1 MTTRKLERTA
11 RTLVAL
17 LAAMW
22 VSSWTPVASHPSEA
36 ADPFAPAAQEHPAR
50 SLTDGPRTP
59 GAAQLSQPHSEH
71 CTEWDYYEGQFGVK
85 NTCDET
91 IVIQFMV
98 VVQFGADAGR
108 RAVERQLTQGETLL
122 TTLTR
127 SQMARRQW
135 MATACPVGHS
145 SSVPFLPENFEAIR
159 DGAYTCV
166 SQDLK

>member
-1 MTTRKLERTA
+1 VGLLVVMWLTSWKPAASHTSETA
-11 RTLVAL
+11 D
-17 LAAMW
+17 
-22 VSSWTPVASHPSEA
+22 PVAQ
-36 ADPFAPAAQEHPAR
+36 AAQNHPAL
-50 SLTDGPRTP
+50 SLINEPRTP

-91 IVIQFMV
+91 IVIEFMV
-98 VVQFGADAGR
+98 VVQFGAEADR
-108 RAVERQLTQGETLL
+108 RAVERQLTPGETLL

-127 SQMARRQW
+127 SQMARRRW
-135 MATACPVGHS
+135 MATACPIGHS

-159 DGAYTCV
+159 NGAYTCV